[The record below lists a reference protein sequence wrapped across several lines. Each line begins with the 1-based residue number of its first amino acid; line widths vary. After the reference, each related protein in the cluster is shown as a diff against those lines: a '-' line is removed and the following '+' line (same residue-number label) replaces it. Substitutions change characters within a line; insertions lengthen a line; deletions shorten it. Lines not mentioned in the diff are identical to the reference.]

1 MTSKEH
7 CTNYRPEEVLRK
19 SRVTKLMKSLIN
31 FIIYVASEMSF
42 SFALCLENREQSAFT
57 SNPELRMQR

>member
-7 CTNYRPEEVLRK
+7 CANYRPEEVLRK

-42 SFALCLENREQSAFT
+42 NFVLCLENREQSAFT

>member
-42 SFALCLENREQSAFT
+42 SFVLCLENRE
-57 SNPELRMQR
+57 

>member
-7 CTNYRPEEVLRK
+7 CANYRPEEVLRK

-42 SFALCLENREQSAFT
+42 NFVLCLENRE
-57 SNPELRMQR
+57 